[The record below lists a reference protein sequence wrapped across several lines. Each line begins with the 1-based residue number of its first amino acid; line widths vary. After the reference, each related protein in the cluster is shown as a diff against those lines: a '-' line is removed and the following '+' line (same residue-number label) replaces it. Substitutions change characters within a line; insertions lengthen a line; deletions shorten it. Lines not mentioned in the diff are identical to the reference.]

1 MGRLKNK
8 QFINDLKEFSSWLEK
23 RVRKGMLK
31 KNSAVVQKSI
41 VKNWLVQ
48 LEKKRIRDY
57 TDGYLSLR
65 TYKDDV
71 IRRFIEFTESKKMK
85 GKTVITPFG
94 IGLVD
99 DRVVV
104 DSSPEVYLKVK
115 LNSGELVIVP
125 YGLVG
130 EV

>member
-1 MGRLKNK
+1 MERLKNK

-71 IRRFIEFTESKKMK
+71 IRRFIEFTESRKMK
-85 GKTVITPFG
+85 GKTVTTPFG
-94 IGLVD
+94 KGLVD

-104 DSSPEVYLKVK
+104 DSSPEVYLKVR

-125 YGLVG
+125 YSLVG